1 MSGATIL
8 GNARVVTVDAVLQ
21 GAVRVENGRI
31 VEILQ
36 DPRSPAGA
44 QDLEGDYLLPGL
56 VEIHTDNMEKHF
68 EPRPGAIWP
77 SPLAAVLAH
86 DAQVIGAGNTT
97 LLDAVIVRDYRD
109 TGKRRRNL
117 KDSI

>member
-1 MSGATIL
+1 MNMIL
-8 GNARVVTVDAVLQ
+8 SNARVVTADAVIH

-31 VEILQ
+31 AEIVQ
-36 DPRSPAGA
+36 EGRAAGA
-44 QDLEGDYLLPGL
+44 QDLEGDFLLPGR

-86 DAQVIGAGNTT
+86 DAQVIGAGITT
-97 LLDAVIVRDYRD
+97 VLDAVCVGD
-109 TGKRRRNL
+109 
-117 KDSI
+117 